1 MYKYNN
7 HVKRDKERRKLQS
20 VLANPIVYLQQ
31 GNQVHKGHICC
42 LGNKKRDVQISAS
55 MLSSAY
61 HKNISTLSLHCG
73 VRLSIINHRGCAELQ
88 KCLDVLSW

>member
-20 VLANPIVYLQQ
+20 VLANPMVYLQQ

-42 LGNKKRDVQISAS
+42 LGNKKKRCPDIRKYAVVSIPQKYLYTVPTLWCEAQH
-55 MLSSAY
+55 
-61 HKNISTLSLHCG
+61 HKPQ
-73 VRLSIINHRGCAELQ
+73 RLC
-88 KCLDVLSW
+88 

>member
-20 VLANPIVYLQQ
+20 VLANPMVYLQQ

-42 LGNKKRDVQISAS
+42 LGNKNEMSRYPQVCCRQHTTKI
-55 MLSSAY
+55 
-61 HKNISTLSLHCG
+61 SLHCPYT
-73 VRLSIINHRGCAELQ
+73 V
-88 KCLDVLSW
+88 V